1 MHYECTWAKVKL
13 VWSSKI
19 LKLMKCLN
27 WSYEKKNI
35 NKILIKE
42 ALNAKDNIMLTT
54 ICYR

>member
-27 WSYEKKNI
+27 WSYEKENI